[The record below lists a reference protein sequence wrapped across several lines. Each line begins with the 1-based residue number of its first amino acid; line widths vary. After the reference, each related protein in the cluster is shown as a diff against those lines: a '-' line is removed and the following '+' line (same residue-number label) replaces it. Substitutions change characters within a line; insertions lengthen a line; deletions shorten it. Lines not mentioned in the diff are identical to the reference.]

1 MSSKRTLKNWEESIV
16 EPLLAKAPEREEKF
30 TSLSSY
36 PIERLYTQ
44 ESQPGFDPENDLGY
58 PGEYPFT
65 RGVYPTMHRGRLW
78 TMRQFAGF
86 GTAADTNKRFKYLLE
101 QGQTGL
107 STAFHFPTLMGY
119 NSDSPRSKGEVGVCG
134 VAIDS
139 LKDMETLFDGI
150 PLDKVTVSMTVNGPA
165 SILLA
170 FFFVTAE
177 KQGVPLT
184 KIGGTIQNDVL
195 KEYIAQ
201 NSYLVPPEPAVNIVV
216 DMIEYCSKYVPK
228 WNPVSISGYHIREAG
243 STAIQELAFTLMDGL
258 TYVEACVKRGLK
270 VDDFAPRLSFFF
282 NAHMDFFEEI
292 AKYRAAR
299 RLWARLLKERFNP
312 QKPESMKCR
321 FHVQTAGCSL
331 TAQQPENNIVRTTL
345 EALGAVLGGCQS
357 LHTNSMDETLALPTE
372 KSVTIA
378 LRTQQIIAH
387 ETGVTNTIDPLGGSY
402 FIEKLTSEM
411 EAAALDYINKIDAM
425 GGMIKAIRTGYPQM
439 EIANASHLFQNQIER
454 KEKIIVGVNDFVME
468 EELNLETLKIPAD
481 VEARQIEGLTKLKM
495 FRNADAV
502 ALSLNNLKS
511 DCEKEVNIMPALMNC
526 ARAYA
531 TIEEIAAVLKDVY
544 GEYHDP
550 GIY

>member
-16 EPLLAKAPEREEKF
+16 EPLLAKAPEREKKF

-44 ESQPGFDPENDLGY
+44 ESHPGFDPENDLGY

-411 EAAALDYINKIDAM
+411 ESAALDYINKIDAM

-481 VEARQIEGLTKLKM
+481 VETRQIEGLTKLKM
-495 FRNADAV
+495 SRDADAV

-511 DCEKEVNIMPALMNC
+511 DCEKAVNIMPALMNC